1 MAHPLSSVLIRRLHS
16 GPRASRRVRVCGS
29 DMLWK
34 TATLFLSV
42 AMIAWAIYEVRT
54 ERLELALLASTDLRP
69 TMSNPGE

>member
-1 MAHPLSSVLIRRLHS
+1 
-16 GPRASRRVRVCGS
+16 
-29 DMLWK
+29 MLWK
-34 TATLFLSV
+34 TATLFLFV